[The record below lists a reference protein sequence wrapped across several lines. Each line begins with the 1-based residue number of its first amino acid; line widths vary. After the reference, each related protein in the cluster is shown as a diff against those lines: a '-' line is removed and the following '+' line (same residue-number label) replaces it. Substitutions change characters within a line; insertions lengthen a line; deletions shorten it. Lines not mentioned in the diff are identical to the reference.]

1 MDGRTWLQDIEII
14 KKILNSNKRQETV
27 ASHDCQ
33 RPVRKQQKLYYVP
46 AGGVV

>member
-1 MDGRTWLQDIEII
+1 MVTRYNNNK

-27 ASHDCQ
+27 ERHDCQ
-33 RPVRKQQKLYYVP
+33 RPVGKQQKLYHVP